1 MNDSTRTKTLNQ
13 WSRDELMALP
23 VRGWT
28 EYSEYDSVL
37 LLSTRRKHESGWAK
51 IAIIGVREGHPV
63 EIAASCCDDIEW
75 KFPPM
80 LGEGTRFAVCQIRM
94 DCALRSGAMHAWV
107 RVSGRSKFRV
117 GEALSSVTIE
127 LIRED

>member
-1 MNDSTRTKTLNQ
+1 MSVTTKTKSLNN

-23 VRGWT
+23 VRKWM

-37 LLSTRRKHESGWAK
+37 LLSTRRKHESGWAMME
-51 IAIIGVREGHPV
+51 IIGVREGVPV
-63 EIAASCCDDIEW
+63 EIVASCCDDIEW

-80 LGEGTRFAVCQIRM
+80 KGGTRLTSGQMRM

>member
-1 MNDSTRTKTLNQ
+1 MSVTTKTKNLNQ

-23 VRGWT
+23 VRDWLK
-28 EYSEYDSVL
+28 YSEYDSVL
-37 LLSTRRKHESGWAK
+37 LLSTRRKHESGWAM
-51 IAIIGVREGHPV
+51 IAIIGVREGVPV

-80 LGEGTRFAVCQIRM
+80 QGGTRFPVGQMRM
-94 DCALRSGAMHAWV
+94 DCALRSGAIHVWT
-107 RVSGRSKFRV
+107 RVSGRSVFRV

>member
-51 IAIIGVREGHPV
+51 IAIIGVREGHPA
-63 EIAASCCDDIEW
+63 EIAADCCDDIEW

-80 LGEGTRFAVCQIRM
+80 IEGTGFTIGQVRM
-94 DCALRSGAMHAWV
+94 DCALRSEAMHAWT
-107 RVSGRSKFRV
+107 RVS
-117 GEALSSVTIE
+117 
-127 LIRED
+127 